1 MANLNSIFPISSK
14 DKYTENDII
23 DFLMT
28 FEDKMIVANSIRVT
42 GTVKILNANGA
53 APIAGSG
60 VDWAIDGATGI
71 HSAFQSITSSCDEL
85 GVISNVNEYPRYVKA
100 KTSATQTRLQRV
112 TDSLNTT
119 ELRCV
124 SDASTAAILNGK
136 KYTFGQSFSFKPDI
150 ALNTSTTDIPWK
162 KVGACKVSL
171 RLATNNMFLFGAYHA
186 ANNLHFE
193 LSNIKLEYST
203 VPDAPLK
210 SPLVFETIHMIKN
223 SLDSS
228 NTSISTR
235 VPAVARS
242 MSVVFHK
249 ESQLNTALYNHLQL
263 DVVPD
268 VQRVEFS
275 FNDSTTQYHS
285 FALDTQEEILYNY
298 SQSWGAPAMGKS
310 DISQAMLTIGESYGI
325 GFPFGQFVDLSK
337 SKIGLSILSNVKS
350 GLKFGVFMYFR
361 GILRV

>member
-1 MANLNSIFPISSK
+1 MANLNSIFPVSSK
-14 DKYTENDII
+14 DIYIENDII

-28 FEDKMIVANSIRVT
+28 FEGKMIVANSIRVT
-42 GTVKILNANGA
+42 GTVKILNATGGDPSSGA
-53 APIAGSG
+53 S
-60 VDWAIDGATGI
+60 DWAIDSTTGI
-71 HSAFQSITSSCDEL
+71 HSAFQSITSSCDQL

-124 SDASTAAILNGK
+124 SDASTAAILNGS
-136 KYTFGQSFSFKPDI
+136 KYTTGQSFSFKPDI

-162 KVGACKVSL
+162 KVGACKLSL
-171 RLATNNMFLFGAYHA
+171 RLATNNMFIFGATHA
-186 ANNLHFE
+186 ASNFVFQ
-193 LSNIKLEYST
+193 LSNIKVEYNT
-203 VPDAPLK
+203 VPEVALK
-210 SPLVFETIHMIKN
+210 SPLIFETIHMIKS

-228 NTSISTR
+228 NTSIATR

-263 DVVPD
+263 DVPPD
-268 VQRVEFS
+268 IQRIEFS

-285 FALDTQEEILYNY
+285 FALETQEEILYNY

-310 DISQAMLTIGESYGI
+310 DISQALLTIGESYGI

-337 SKIGLSILSNVKS
+337 SKIGIAILSNITS
-350 GLKFGVFMYFR
+350 GLKYGVFMYFR